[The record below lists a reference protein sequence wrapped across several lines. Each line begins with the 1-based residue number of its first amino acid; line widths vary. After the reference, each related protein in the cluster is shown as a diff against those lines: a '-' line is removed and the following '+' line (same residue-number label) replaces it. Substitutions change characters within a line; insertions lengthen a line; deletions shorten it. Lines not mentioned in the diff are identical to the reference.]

1 MVKFTRWADYSGGQ
15 LAVADVDEA
24 FAKELVDKLK
34 AISLVRTYDADAK
47 GGVTRARAEKSL
59 DDDVQAAIQERLNAY
74 ARRKLLQARHEA
86 FERDA
91 AQVSRELTRRTER
104 EPSVR
109 RTARFGG
116 AS

>member
-1 MVKFTRWADYSGGQ
+1 MKFTRWADYSGGQ

-24 FAKELVDKLK
+24 FAVEYIDKLK
-34 AISLVRTYDADAK
+34 AMGLVQTYGEK
-47 GGVTRARAEKSL
+47 GGVTRARAEKRL
-59 DDDVQAAIQERLNAY
+59 DPVYEEAMQEKLNAY
-74 ARRKLLQARHEA
+74 ARRKLIAARHEA

-109 RTARFGG
+109 RTARYGG
-116 AS
+116 AQ